1 MEENKPIEETNQ
13 EEKAVTI
20 SVEPQQ
26 PVTAVRRT
34 VTRKPVVK
42 KEVEPN
48 ATPKPP
54 IKKRVVAKKPVVA
67 IVAPI
72 ENNTESIANEGKIA
86 AEETVVPANN
96 DSVII
101 NKIKKQK
108 KMSTKLTEK
117 EKKEKAKKKEKLAV
131 AKEKQKQKEKKA
143 KKNKKEKAKKE
154 KAKKKLKE
162 KTAKKKAAAKKK
174 KAKAKSKKK

>member
-1 MEENKPIEETNQ
+1 MEENNQMGETNN
-13 EEKAVTI
+13 EEQLVTN
-20 SVEPQQ
+20 SVQAPKPAA
-26 PVTAVRRT
+26 PVRKT
-34 VTRKPVVK
+34 VTRKPAVK
-42 KEVEPN
+42 KVTEMP
-48 ATPKPP
+48 ATSAQPRR
-54 IKKRVVAKKPVVA
+54 RVAAAKKPAVEFISTDENQLETVA
-67 IVAPI
+67 IEIMVV
-72 ENNTESIANEGKIA
+72 S
-86 AEETVVPANN
+86 EEPDTTINN
-96 DSVII
+96 D
-101 NKIKKQK
+101 KIKNKKSK
-108 KMSTKLTEK
+108 KMSKKLTEK

>member
-1 MEENKPIEETNQ
+1 MEENNQMGETNKEEQVDTNSVQ
-13 EEKAVTI
+13 EPKPAAPI
-20 SVEPQQ
+20 
-26 PVTAVRRT
+26 RRT
-34 VTRKPVVK
+34 VTRKPAVK
-42 KEVEPN
+42 KVAELPVSIPQ
-48 ATPKPP
+48 PRR
-54 IKKRVVAKKPVVA
+54 RVAVAKKPIA
-67 IVAPI
+67 EITFSI
-72 ENNTESIANEGKIA
+72 ENETPMEAPENSVVV
-86 AEETVVPANN
+86 EETEITEKK
-96 DSVII
+96 DLSS
-101 NKIKKQK
+101 NKNKKSK
-108 KMSTKLTEK
+108 KMSNKLTEK

>member
-1 MEENKPIEETNQ
+1 MEENKPIDATNQ
-13 EEKAVTI
+13 EEKAVAN
-20 SVEPQQ
+20 SVQ
-26 PVTAVRRT
+26 PKRTATPVRRT

-42 KEVEPN
+42 KEVQLPATEPL
-48 ATPKPP
+48 P
-54 IKKRVVAKKPVVA
+54 IKRRVVAKKPAVEIISA
-67 IVAPI
+67 D
-72 ENNTESIANEGKIA
+72 ENQI
-86 AEETVVPANN
+86 ETVAVEIIVVSEELDTTINN
-96 DSVII
+96 DKFKN
-101 NKIKKQK
+101 NKSK
-108 KMSTKLTEK
+108 KMSKKLTEK

-131 AKEKQKQKEKKA
+131 AKEKQKLKEKKA

>member
-1 MEENKPIEETNQ
+1 MEENKPIDETNQ
-13 EEKAVTI
+13 EEKAVTNSI
-20 SVEPQQ
+20 Q
-26 PVTAVRRT
+26 PKRTATPVRRT
-34 VTRKPVVK
+34 VTRKPAVK
-42 KEVEPN
+42 KGIELPVT
-48 ATPKPP
+48 TPQPRR
-54 IKKRVVAKKPVVA
+54 RVAVAKKPAVEIISA
-67 IVAPI
+67 D
-72 ENNTESIANEGKIA
+72 ENQTETVANEIIVVS
-86 AEETVVPANN
+86 EELGTTINN
-96 DSVII
+96 D
-101 NKIKKQK
+101 KIKNKKSK
-108 KMSTKLTEK
+108 KMSKKLTEK